1 MTESEVM
8 ALATAENPIICK
20 AGNKIEFKNGTCYA
34 IRVPE
39 MKYYKVKVFTL

>member
-8 ALATAENPIICK
+8 ALATAENPVISN
-20 AGNKIEFKNGTCYA
+20 AGNKIEFKDGTCYA
-34 IRVPE
+34 KRVPE